1 MRKNSFST
9 EVLLAVLLV
18 VALLTVRDMQLSG
31 CGSAVGRVEVRYDTV
46 RRTDTVYIPIPKYN
60 TRVRVVTRSDTVFIS
75 DTTPRHDTITVV
87 YPIYSDSALLEVRYA
102 PERRILDTITI
113 TRDSIVYQDVPWY
126 EKVAYF
132 SAGVLTGI
140 LFILVAR

>member
-1 MRKNSFST
+1 MRKSRWGA
-9 EVLLAVLLV
+9 EALLVVLLV
-18 VALLTVRDMQLSG
+18 VALLTVRDMYLSG
-31 CGSAVGRVEVRYDTV
+31 CRSAVGRVEVRYDTV

-60 TRVRVVTRSDTVFIS
+60 SRVRVVTRSDTVFIS
-75 DTTPRHDTITVV
+75 DTTARRDTITVV
-87 YPIYSDSALLEVRYA
+87 YPLYSDSALLEVRYA
-102 PERRILDTITI
+102 PERMILDTIMI
-113 TRDSIVYQDVPWY
+113 TRDSIVYQDAPWY